1 MKSILLLSILLLL
14 MSCNGAQ
21 DCKVSGTKEMKQES
35 GIVAD
40 GCQSPDP
47 LPDPEPNPEP
57 TPDPLPHPEGEVPA
71 EASTFEAS
79 LKFVNFEVE
88 QEEKVNKAV
97 DIIKKVIASDEFRTR
112 VINFTYNGARSFVDS
127 KGMTNEQI
135 YLKLLQGAEKLVP
148 EDDNEMDLELE
159 LYYSSK
165 NTVGYTYPNTVRI
178 WMNTKFFT
186 PYTPTQV
193 AGNIFHEWT
202 HKLGFEHA
210 SSYSVARDSSV
221 PYAIGYIIRD
231 IGKKYE

>member
-1 MKSILLLSILLLL
+1 MKSILLLSIFLLL

-21 DCKVSGTKEMKQES
+21 DCKVSGTKEIKQEAAVQ
-35 GIVAD
+35 GD

-47 LPDPEPNPEP
+47 DPEDPTEP

-79 LKFVNFEVE
+79 LKFVNFDVE
-88 QEEKVNKAV
+88 QEEKVHKAIE
-97 DIIKKVIASDEFRTR
+97 IIKKVIASDEFRTR
-112 VINFTYNGARSFVDS
+112 VINFTYNGTQGFVDS
-127 KGMTNEQI
+127 KGLTNEQI
-135 YLKLLQGAEKLVP
+135 YLSLLRGAEKLVP

-178 WMNTKFFT
+178 WMNTKYFT

-202 HKLGFEHA
+202 HKLGYEHA
-210 SSYSVARDSSV
+210 SSYSIARDSSV
-221 PYAIGYIIRD
+221 PYAIGYLIRD
-231 IGKKYE
+231 LGKQYE